1 VINFIAHFLKTDR
14 HLRKASPG
22 SQHMHSGGT
31 EMIKKALIIALA
43 GLLTTA
49 ASVVIACDY
58 KSGETKFVEYAN
70 CRYGED
76 GIVVVDLP
84 EGSSWDNCVY
94 HLQAFMPEKLLAVTK
109 ERDGK
114 EEHSINAR
122 GNIGNPCYLTKK
134 NCDTALKAFQSAQ
147 Q

>member
-1 VINFIAHFLKTDR
+1 MN
-14 HLRKASPG
+14 RKALVL
-22 SQHMHSGGT
+22 T
-31 EMIKKALIIALA
+31 LA
-43 GLLTTA
+43 SLLLCSASTA
-49 ASVVIACDY
+49 IACDY
-58 KSGETKFVEYAN
+58 KAGETKYIEYAN
-70 CRYGED
+70 CRYGEE
-76 GIVVVDLP
+76 GILVVDLP

-114 EEHSINAR
+114 EQHSINAR

-134 NCDTALKAFQSAQ
+134 NCDTALKAYQAAQ